1 MNVSEDFFD
10 DERVVAVVRQAA
22 GLPAEATG
30 RRLLDAVS
38 AFVGEA
44 APSDDMSLIVVK
56 RV

>member
-1 MNVSEDFFD
+1 
-10 DERVVAVVRQAA
+10 VVRQAA
-22 GLPAEATG
+22 GLSAEATG
-30 RRLLDAVS
+30 RRVLDAVS

>member
-1 MNVSEDFFD
+1 MNESEDFFD
-10 DERVVAVVRQAA
+10 DERLIAAVHQTA

-30 RRLLDAVS
+30 RRVLDAVS